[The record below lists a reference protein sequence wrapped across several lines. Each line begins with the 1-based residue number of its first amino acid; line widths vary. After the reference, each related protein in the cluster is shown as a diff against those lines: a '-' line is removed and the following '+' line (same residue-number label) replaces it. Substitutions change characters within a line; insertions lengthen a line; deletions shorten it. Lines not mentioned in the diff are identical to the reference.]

1 MAFLFVTPKFCIS
14 IVFSFFW
21 EIKWPKEKLKTTL
34 MQNLGCKQRALWY
47 VMVFFW
53 NGQSEFNHVVTFEGR
68 SKPKYVLV
76 EKLDIIVLPA

>member
-34 MQNLGCKQRALWY
+34 MQNQDLTWGANKEHYGMLWY
-47 VMVFFW
+47 FLEW
-53 NGQSEFNHVVTFEGR
+53 SIG
-68 SKPKYVLV
+68 
-76 EKLDIIVLPA
+76 I